1 MGTIPTIPSFVAGAV
16 LTAAQLNQI
25 KAVSDFWAAPPRCR
39 GEHTTAISLPNATYT
54 VIPLQSETYD
64 VVQAGDTGMHDLVT
78 NNSRIYCRTP
88 GKYRISGQL
97 VFAANATGTRI
108 AAVRRNAGGV
118 VTSGNPL
125 LSTNQNAVSSGTTAV
140 PLPPDVFTLV
150 AGDYVELF
158 GYQDSGA
165 ALNTDP
171 NFARLLVELV
181 SA

>member
-25 KAVSDFWAAPPRCR
+25 NAVSDFWAAPPRCHA
-39 GEHTTAISLPNATYT
+39 EHTTIVSLPNATYT
-54 VIPLQSETYD
+54 LIPLQSETFD
-64 VVQAGDTGMHDLVT
+64 VVQVGDAGMHDLVV
-78 NNSRIYCRTP
+78 NNSRIYARTA

-97 VFAANATGTRI
+97 VFAANATGVRI
-108 AAVRRNAGGV
+108 ATVRLNAAGLIGGG
-118 VTSGNPL
+118 TGL
-125 LSTNQNAVSSGTTAV
+125 LSTNQNALSSGTTAV
-140 PLPPDVFTLV
+140 PLPPDTFTLA
-150 AGDYVELF
+150 AGDYVEMF
-158 GYQDSGA
+158 GYQNSGA